1 MKNYLQN
8 YSQRSYLMCM
18 EAKNKYSQILYCP
31 TSLLIVM
38 LSAREINFIP
48 FTASGVKIHAK
59 LAVFTLFWA
68 ISLSCP
74 SDVAC
79 ACHAILVN
87 KDFQPLGRTV
97 QCNK

>member
-1 MKNYLQN
+1 
-8 YSQRSYLMCM
+8 M

-48 FTASGVKIHAK
+48 FTASGAKIHAK
-59 LAVFTLFWA
+59 LAVFYSVLGYLLKLSFWC
-68 ISLSCP
+68 SLRI
-74 SDVAC
+74 
-79 ACHAILVN
+79 HAILVN

>member
-48 FTASGVKIHAK
+48 FTASGAKIHAK
-59 LAVFTLFWA
+59 LAVFYSVLGYLLKLSFWC
-68 ISLSCP
+68 SLRMPRYPRQQGFSAVR
-74 SDVAC
+74 SHC
-79 ACHAILVN
+79 A
-87 KDFQPLGRTV
+87 V
-97 QCNK
+97 Q

>member
-1 MKNYLQN
+1 
-8 YSQRSYLMCM
+8 M

-48 FTASGVKIHAK
+48 FTASGAKIHAK
-59 LAVFTLFWA
+59 LDVFYSVLGY
-68 ISLSCP
+68 LLCCP
-74 SDVAC
+74 SGVAC

>member
-1 MKNYLQN
+1 
-8 YSQRSYLMCM
+8 MCM
-18 EAKNKYSQILYCP
+18 EAKNKYSQILYCAI
-31 TSLLIVM
+31 SLLIVM

-48 FTASGVKIHAK
+48 FTASGAKIHAK
-59 LAVFTLFWA
+59 LAVFYSVLGSF
-68 ISLSCP
+68 SLSCP
-74 SDVAC
+74 SGVAC